1 MNGSDLA
8 VICTNSTERCESTTA
23 SASAS
28 VAVLL
33 TPTVYLLNETLP
45 TTIEFHHC
53 DSQHFNAA
61 NCTAHD
67 LLIYQRGGAV
77 ADLWIMLLLT
87 FVYLVILLAGILG
100 NASVCICIG
109 QNQLMHT
116 NTNFYL
122 FNLAVADLLYMLF
135 GLPFEIHMFWYQYPW
150 PFGEAFCKFRSYATE
165 SCSYASVLT
174 IVAFTVERYIAI
186 CHPLYSYVLAE
197 FKRVIYVTAAI
208 WCISLAS
215 ALPVA
220 YYRYVDYVRYPPDD
234 TGQEVRIDIDI
245 DVI

>member
-1 MNGSDLA
+1 M
-8 VICTNSTERCESTTA
+8 
-23 SASAS
+23 
-28 VAVLL
+28 
-33 TPTVYLLNETLP
+33 YLWNETLP
-45 TTIEFHHC
+45 TIIEFDHC
-53 DSQHFNAA
+53 DSQYFNTA

-67 LLIYQRGGAV
+67 LLVYRRGETV
-77 ADLWIMLLLT
+77 ADLWITIPLT

-109 QNQLMHT
+109 QHQLMHT

-150 PFGEAFCKFRSYATE
+150 PFGEAFCKFRSFATE
-165 SCSYASVLT
+165 TCSYASVLT

-197 FKRVIYVTAAI
+197 FKRVIHVIALI

-215 ALPVA
+215 ASPVA

-234 TGQEVRIDIDI
+234 TGQEVRTKVIIDIDI
-245 DVI
+245 DLISHTFFHLFFVRCQSPEFV